1 MSDQVAVSSA
11 DVKPAVFSRP
21 LMHGLLVLA
30 TAVAFADS
38 SIVVLAIPD
47 IVTDFDVGVNSA
59 SWVITGYNLAVVVAG
74 AVLLR
79 LVRGFSPTVLAALG
93 LIVFGAAS
101 AICAAAPNL
110 AVLITLRAVQGLG
123 AAALLVAALPLLERA
138 GRGATPWLLAATIG
152 TAAGPALGG
161 ILTEF
166 FSWRSIFIV
175 QAPLLIVGVVALVNA
190 GTAVPAPTVERLLPE
205 RRTGFALA
213 SLATLSA
220 ALVGALF
227 LVVVLLIAGLRWS
240 PLPAS
245 LVATTLPVLALI
257 ADRFARRLPEVGAA
271 VAGCL
276 FVAAGL
282 VTLGLLPGP
291 DTALV
296 IAGLALCGVGLGL
309 ASHPLGDRA
318 LGRSPSVAAGTRTV
332 VARHAGLVVG
342 LLVVTPLL
350 VSSFDG
356 LRADAEE
363 VVGKTVLE
371 APIPLQTKLPLM
383 IDINEGASESQVS
396 PPDVDAIFA
405 GHGAESDPAVAQ
417 LKEDF
422 TSQMDELVVRTFRN
436 ALLATALFALLAAAF
451 ALGLGQARTE
461 LRRRAS
467 LAAVVLA
474 AVAGAAL
481 VAVEV
486 GMGATDDPVAA
497 VDPCNSELQLQG
509 GGIDFAIQR
518 AALKGIDAI
527 ACRTG
532 MSRVE
537 LLKRALGGD
546 SSTGLQLP
554 ELPSLPPGLLP
565 PFGGPP

>member
-1 MSDQVAVSSA
+1 VSDQVAVNPA
-11 DVKPAVFSRP
+11 AVKPAVFSRP
-21 LMHGLLVLA
+21 FMHGLLVLA

-38 SIVVLAIPD
+38 SIVVLAIPE

-59 SWVITGYNLAVVVAG
+59 SWVVTAYNLAVVVAG
-74 AVLLR
+74 AALLR
-79 LVRGFSPTVLAALG
+79 FVRGFSPTALAGMG
-93 LIVFGAAS
+93 LVVFGGAC

-110 AVLITLRAVQGLG
+110 AVLVTLRAVQGVG
-123 AAALLVAALPLLERA
+123 AAALLVAALPLLERT
-138 GRGATPWLLAATIG
+138 GRSATPWLLAATIG

-161 ILTEF
+161 LLTEF
-166 FSWRSIFIV
+166 FTWRSIFIV
-175 QAPLLIVGVVALVNA
+175 QAPLLILGVVALLNA
-190 GTAVPAPTVERLLPE
+190 GPAVPAPTVERLLPE
-205 RRTGFALA
+205 RRTGYALG
-213 SLATLSA
+213 SLAALSA

-227 LVVVLLIAGLRWS
+227 LVVVLLIAGLGWS

-245 LVATTLPVLALI
+245 LLATTLPVLALV
-257 ADRFARRLPEVGAA
+257 ADRFSRRLPEVGAA

-282 VTLGLLPGP
+282 ATLGLLPGP
-291 DTALV
+291 DTVLV
-296 IAGLALCGVGLGL
+296 IAGLALCGIGLGL

-318 LGRSPSVAAGTRTV
+318 LGRSPSVSAGTRTV

-350 VSSFDG
+350 VNSFDG

-383 IDINEGASESQVS
+383 IDINQGANESQVS
-396 PPDVDAIFA
+396 PPDVDAIFE
-405 GHGAESDPAVAQ
+405 GHGADTDPAVAQ

-422 TSQMDELVVRTFRN
+422 TSQMDDLVVRTFRN

-467 LAAVVLA
+467 LVAVVLA
-474 AVAGAAL
+474 AGAAAAL
-481 VAVEV
+481 IAVEV
-486 GMGATDDPVAA
+486 GMGATDDPVAEA
-497 VDPCNSELQLQG
+497 DPCNSQLQLEG
-509 GGIDFAIQR
+509 GGLDFAIQR

-527 ACRTG
+527 ACQTG
-532 MSRVE
+532 TTRVA

-546 SSTGLQLP
+546 SSTGLTLP
-554 ELPSLPPGLLP
+554 ELPSLPQGLVP